1 MCLVEAAQCILWLSY
16 NQHFDAS
23 ALSNYT
29 ESRKVTFANKFKTDV
44 PQWNYKSG
52 KLTNIHMACRMM
64 SMRVK
69 QHMANNSCTLD
80 DLFDYLLMI

>member
-1 MCLVEAAQCILWLSY
+1 MITRVCLVEAAQCILSY

-44 PQWNYKSG
+44 PQ
-52 KLTNIHMACRMM
+52 
-64 SMRVK
+64 
-69 QHMANNSCTLD
+69 
-80 DLFDYLLMI
+80 